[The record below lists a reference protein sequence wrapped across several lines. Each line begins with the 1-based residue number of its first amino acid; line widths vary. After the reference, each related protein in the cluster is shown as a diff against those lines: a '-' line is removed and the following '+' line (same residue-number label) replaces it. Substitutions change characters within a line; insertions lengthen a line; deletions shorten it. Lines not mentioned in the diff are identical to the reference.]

1 MDDVT
6 GMIEKSQNGDKEIRN
21 TLIEENPGLVRHIV
35 KRYLGRGYEAEDL
48 FQIGVIGLIKA
59 VDHFDI
65 RREVRFSTY
74 AVPLIIGEIKR
85 FFRDDGMVK
94 ISRNIKE
101 NAYRIRQMQ
110 ELFKQQNEKDA
121 TIQDVSA
128 MTGLSHEDIVFA
140 LESSYE
146 VESIYQSV
154 YQSDGSEIYLLDRLT
169 DGKDE
174 HEKAANRIVLENLL
188 AQMEEKE
195 RQLILLRYY
204 ENRTQVE
211 VAKTLGIS
219 QVQVSRLEKKLLLKM
234 RSAL

>member
-1 MDDVT
+1 M
-6 GMIEKSQNGDKEIRN
+6 
-21 TLIEENPGLVRHIV
+21 
-35 KRYLGRGYEAEDL
+35 
-48 FQIGVIGLIKA
+48 IGLIKA

>member
-1 MDDVT
+1 M
-6 GMIEKSQNGDKEIRN
+6 
-21 TLIEENPGLVRHIV
+21 
-35 KRYLGRGYEAEDL
+35 
-48 FQIGVIGLIKA
+48 
-59 VDHFDI
+59 
-65 RREVRFSTY
+65 
-74 AVPLIIGEIKR
+74 
-85 FFRDDGMVK
+85 
-94 ISRNIKE
+94 
-101 NAYRIRQMQ
+101 
-110 ELFKQQNEKDA
+110 
-121 TIQDVSA
+121 
-128 MTGLSHEDIVFA
+128 
-140 LESSYE
+140 
-146 VESIYQSV
+146 ESIYQSV

-211 VAKTLGIS
+211 VAQTLGIS